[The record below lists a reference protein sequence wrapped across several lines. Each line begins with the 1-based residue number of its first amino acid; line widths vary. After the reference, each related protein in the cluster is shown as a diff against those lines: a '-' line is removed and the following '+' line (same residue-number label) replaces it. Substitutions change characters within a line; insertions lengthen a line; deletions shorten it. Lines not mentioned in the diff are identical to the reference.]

1 MPTALEGRARAL
13 RAHED
18 NTAPRDVEQ
27 LWDDYQRCGS
37 DDIRDRLVDYYMS
50 GHVRRIAARIHASLP
65 QQVDLEDLVQEGYLG
80 LIDAMKRFDTARDVR
95 FETFSGRRIFGAM
108 QDYLREIDPAPR
120 LTRSRAKML
129 DRIIES
135 FQTTHGRPP
144 DEEELRTLLHLPE
157 RVFRR
162 LLNRP
167 RPGAMVS
174 FSSVHPDGDWDDAD
188 GDGMTAFTDRSQP
201 SPLGRAEH
209 ADLRRW
215 VTRGLPRRD
224 QLIITLYYYEE
235 LTMREVGDA
244 LGISESRV
252 SQLLDEILGGLRARL
267 GITDAEDQLRG

>member
-18 NTAPRDVEQ
+18 NTAPDAVAR
-27 LWDDYQRCGS
+27 LWRDYQRERS
-37 DDIRDRLVDYYMS
+37 DAVRDRLVDYYMS
-50 GHVRRIAARIHASLP
+50 GHVRRIAARVHASLP

-80 LIDAMKRFDTARDVR
+80 LIDAMKRFDTERDVR
-95 FETFSGRRIFGAM
+95 FETFSGRRIYGAI

-120 LTRSRAKML
+120 LTRSRAKLL
-129 DRIIES
+129 DRIVES
-135 FQTTHGRPP
+135 FQSTHGRPP
-144 DEEELRTLLHLPE
+144 DEDELRTLLQLPD

-162 LLNRP
+162 LMNRP

-174 FSSVHPDGDWDDAD
+174 FSSVHPDGDWDESDA
-188 GDGMTAFTDRSQP
+188 DGMTAFTDRGQP

-209 ADLRRW
+209 EDLRHW
-215 VTRGLPRRD
+215 ITRGLPRRD

-252 SQLLDEILGGLRARL
+252 SQLLDEILGCLRSRL
-267 GITDAEDQLRG
+267 GYADGDESFG